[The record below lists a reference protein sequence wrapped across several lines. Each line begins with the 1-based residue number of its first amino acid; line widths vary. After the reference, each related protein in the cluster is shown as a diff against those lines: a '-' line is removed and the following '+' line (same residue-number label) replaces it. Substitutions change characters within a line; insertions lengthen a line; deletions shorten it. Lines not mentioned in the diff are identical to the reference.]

1 MTSKQLIFLEL
12 NEINFDI
19 VKSYINAGK
28 SLPGFKKIIDGNF
41 ITTSSENS
49 YDLLEPWIQWASVHT
64 GKTFIQHNL
73 FRLGDVESSNQKQ
86 IFENIESK
94 GFSVGA
100 ISPMNTKNNLKK
112 PAFFIPDPW
121 TKTHPDKSF
130 VSKMT
135 YDFLSQ
141 TVNDN
146 SRDKITLKSIL
157 YLIATILLCLNIK
170 DQWRLFLYALSCI
183 KYKYRK
189 ALFLDKVLFKIFFF
203 LQKKKKPN
211 FSTIFL
217 NGGAHIQHHYF
228 FNSSLFQN
236 KKNPSW
242 YLDFKLDPILDML
255 FTYDEIIE
263 DLLREKNTEIL
274 IATGLSQKPY
284 DQSKF
289 YYRLKNHEDFL
300 KTLDIS
306 FDRVFPRMTR
316 DFLVLF
322 DNHSEASN
330 CFNKLDSLLVNGK
343 TKLFN
348 ELDLKDKKLFA
359 TLSFPEEINNETYI
373 HVKDKKRFIKKDVS
387 FVALK
392 NGMHQDKGFAYFSSG
407 ISHLSPEDGSHV
419 KNIYNV
425 IENFFTI
432 KNV

>member
-1 MTSKQLIFLEL
+1 MTRQLIFLEL

-19 VKSYINAGK
+19 VESYINSGK
-28 SLPGFKKIIDGNF
+28 SLPGFEKVMKGNF
-41 ITTSSENS
+41 ISTSSENS

-64 GKTFIQHNL
+64 GKTFSQHNL

-86 IFENIESK
+86 IFEHIESK

-100 ISPMNTKNNLKK
+100 VSPMNAKNNLKK

-121 TKTHPDKSF
+121 TKTLPDEGF
-130 VSKMT
+130 ISKMT

-146 SRDKITLKSIL
+146 SSDKITTKSIL
-157 YLIATILLCLNIK
+157 YLIATILLCLKIK
-170 DQWRLFLYALSCI
+170 DQWRLFLYALSCA
-183 KYKYRK
+183 KFKYRK
-189 ALFLDKVLFKIFFF
+189 ALFLDKVLFKIFSF
-203 LQKKKKPN
+203 LHEKKKPN

-228 FNSSLFQN
+228 FNSSLFQS
-236 KKNPSW
+236 KKNPPW
-242 YLDFKLDPILDML
+242 YLNLDLDPILDML
-255 FTYDEIIE
+255 YVYDEIIE
-263 DLLREKNTEIL
+263 DLLGKKNTEIL

-284 DQSKF
+284 DKSKF

-300 KTLDIS
+300 KSLDIS
-306 FDRVFPRMTR
+306 FDKVFPRMTR
-316 DFLVLF
+316 DFLILF
-322 DNHSEASN
+322 DNHSEALN
-330 CFNKLDSLLVNGK
+330 CFNKLNSLLVNGK
-343 TKLFN
+343 TKMFN

-373 HVKDKKRFIKKDVS
+373 HVSDKKRFIKKDVT

-392 NGMHQDKGFAYFSSG
+392 NGMHQGKGFAYFSNG
-407 ISHLSPEDGSHV
+407 ISHLSPNDGSHV

-425 IENFFTI
+425 IENFFSV
-432 KNV
+432 KHG